1 MVPPR
6 ARPARAWRFARLASA
21 LAGAALAAGA
31 CQLDD
36 RELSSEGLTGGAPG
50 GNDECPGVGESAC
63 ETCLYQECCAEVQDC
78 ASGSPCARY
87 LTCATNCAGDE
98 LCVSDCGDTYPA
110 GFVNAVSFSVCAS
123 GRCSVCSG
131 QPATDGCAPGG
142 AGACQSVDD
151 CSVLESGA
159 LEDLDVVSACPACG
173 DDLLGDPCERCLSE
187 QTGLSRGICTYAR
200 SLMDS
205 FESAVPATA
214 SGPDPY
220 NRLGEF
226 KSRSQVLK
234 HIWDE
239 RFMNSIK
246 PGGFCREKG
255 SCPP

>member
-1 MVPPR
+1 MTANNDAV
-6 ARPARAWRFARLASA
+6 FARMVQALSKDLGEV
-21 LAGAALAAGA
+21 LAGYGCKRADPVPAAGPA
-31 CQLDD
+31 P
-36 RELSSEGLTGGAPG
+36 LSSS
-50 GNDECPGVGESAC
+50 ECKELKSLWALMDLKVK
-63 ETCLYQECCAEVQDC
+63 
-78 ASGSPCARY
+78 
-87 LTCATNCAGDE
+87 
-98 LCVSDCGDTYPA
+98 LCVNASFYP
-110 GFVNAVSFSVCAS
+110 
-123 GRCSVCSG
+123 
-131 QPATDGCAPGG
+131 
-142 AGACQSVDD
+142 
-151 CSVLESGA
+151 
-159 LEDLDVVSACPACG
+159 
-173 DDLLGDPCERCLSE
+173 